1 LKKINGNYRRKRE
14 SNQGNNNLST
24 VLRTQNILWEII
36 PSKKI
41 PPKVYHTFH
50 LKNHERRNPAKIV
63 TATSTTAISKIL
75 YLCIPV
81 FGFPIISLYLH
92 KSTIYTFVIQYNIV
106 FIRSKKGRKKGM
118 KKEEKIK
125 IRKNDFLK
133 RR

>member
-1 LKKINGNYRRKRE
+1 MKIIGERRE

-36 PSKKI
+36 PNKKI

-63 TATSTTAISKIL
+63 TATSSTAISKNL

-106 FIRSKKGRKKGM
+106 FVSFKKGGEKTSEKRRKNKNY
-118 KKEEKIK
+118 
-125 IRKNDFLK
+125 KNDFLK